1 MAQLPNVK
9 LNVHPSMFDLMMAV
23 LERNAAAEDVPTRN
37 SAQDLMEKRMRFS
50 QRCCGVG
57 GKPYVSMW
65 MYESEAS
72 EMIWQ
77 LLYAC
82 IGAYEVE
89 KEYSAE
95 LKEGGEG
102 DTR

>member
-23 LERNAAAEDVPTRN
+23 LERN
-37 SAQDLMEKRMRFS
+37 SAQDLMDKRMRFS
-50 QRCCGVG
+50 RRCCGVG
-57 GKPYVSMW
+57 GKPYVSMR

>member
-1 MAQLPNVK
+1 
-9 LNVHPSMFDLMMAV
+9 
-23 LERNAAAEDVPTRN
+23 
-37 SAQDLMEKRMRFS
+37 MR
-50 QRCCGVG
+50 
-57 GKPYVSMW
+57 

-72 EMIWQ
+72 ELIWQ